1 MTKSQSKGQRV
12 ALVTRAWA
20 PYHRAL
26 QESLAAAAD
35 KEGGSLGLFYPQSAW
50 CPFDREEMLPSGSN
64 VSLCQVSSA
73 GVSPRWFHLGRRWKS
88 EAIGTRLPSAA
99 QWRALAMFDPTLV
112 WIHEFSPFCVGGLL
126 YAKMKGLPVVVSS
139 EVGRGNMAWFPASVR
154 LWHTWWGSRVDGWI
168 AQTPA
173 ARVPVCASRAPMIEA
188 YHAADSRKLRRN
200 SEGARD
206 WKGIRFVQVGRV
218 LPRKGADLLLAAL
231 AWVRDQGRKDW
242 ELRLVGPDTDGWGA
256 AHIARFGLGDHVK
269 ITGHLDGKALWD
281 AFGEADV
288 FTLATRQDTYAAVV
302 HEAACL
308 GLPLVVSR
316 HAGAAQALVREGEN
330 GWVVDPENAAEYG
343 ARLMALM
350 NAETQQRMG
359 EQARLTGEKYSA
371 HKRGPAVWQWMS
383 EHFGVA

>member
-1 MTKSQSKGQRV
+1 
-12 ALVTRAWA
+12 
-20 PYHRAL
+20 
-26 QESLAAAAD
+26 
-35 KEGGSLGLFYPQSAW
+35 
-50 CPFDREEMLPSGSN
+50 
-64 VSLCQVSSA
+64 
-73 GVSPRWFHLGRRWKS
+73 
-88 EAIGTRLPSAA
+88 
-99 QWRALAMFDPTLV
+99 
-112 WIHEFSPFCVGGLL
+112 
-126 YAKMKGLPVVVSS
+126 
-139 EVGRGNMAWFPASVR
+139 
-154 LWHTWWGSRVDGWI
+154 
-168 AQTPA
+168 
-173 ARVPVCASRAPMIEA
+173 MIEA

-206 WKGIRFVQVGRV
+206 WKGTRFVQVGRV

-256 AHIARFGLGDHVK
+256 AHIARLGLGDHVK

-316 HAGAAQALVREGEN
+316 HAGAAQALVREDEN

-371 HKRGPAVWQWMS
+371 HERGPAVWQWMS